1 MVRSKLISEMDKTH
15 PVKYI
20 IYRSFCDPAATET
33 IEPSKQRANKS
44 PYGDEVPIVVADGYL

>member
-1 MVRSKLISEMDKTH
+1 MDKTH

-20 IYRSFCDPAATET
+20 MYRSFCDPAATET